1 MIGGLEI
8 VVGQAVE
15 LVLEANARILHGLL
29 RTLTAHHAGVA
40 RGRAAQHGDFAVALL
55 DEVGHSLIGGCP
67 VIHANHGQVG
77 KVQLVRHE
85 GGQHRRNADVGKSF
99 LEVCDAAAQENHAFG
114 FDLAQ
119 DLFGGVD
126 LVGILV
132 QIRDDAVVPVKG
144 GGPLQL
150 HKKVGEEDI
159 AGAFD
164 HEHQAARLL
173 DLELPCVGVGHKACF
188 PHYLQDSFLGLRPDI
203 RAIVDHTGDR
213 ADGTAADP
221 CDIFDRHVAHCR
233 NPSSLKELSE
243 TLSGTFPVAIV
254 WHIPYKK
261 SRMKKQFRAICTCS
275 RPVFVQIDLPAEQNA
290 QDFPQIPG
298 NGQKLPAKPY
308 RFVTFCTAASAF

>member
-1 MIGGLEI
+1 MLGCSWP
-8 VVGQAVE
+8 
-15 LVLEANARILHGLL
+15 
-29 RTLTAHHAGVA
+29 
-40 RGRAAQHGDFAVALL
+40 GRQHGDFAVALL
-55 DEVGHSLIGGCP
+55 DEVGHCLIGGCP

-85 GGQHRRNADVGKSF
+85 GGQHRRDADVGKSF
-99 LEVCDAAAQENHAFG
+99 LEVCNAAAQENHAFG

-119 DLFGGVD
+119 DLFSGVD

-132 QIRDDAVVPVKG
+132 QIGDDAVVPVKG

-150 HKKVGEEDI
+150 HKKVGEEDV

-261 SRMKKQFRAICTCS
+261 SISVIQLCTRCAML
-275 RPVFVQIDLPAEQNA
+275 PLAFVQFDLRAKQQN
-290 QDFPQIPG
+290 
-298 NGQKLPAKPY
+298 
-308 RFVTFCTAASAF
+308 